1 MEVFFGNLP
10 QKNLSGRFKSVG
22 VKKGLILH
30 KRPALPKPAPP
41 KASQPPNGSQQGKP
55 PIGPEAKDRQDDLRD
70 PIDCSEMPD
79 LELVAHPGPPSAEG
93 GPPAGPP
100 AQALLQPPVQ
110 YAVPFEMRSLF
121 LIQMLKACFREA
133 GWLLSAPK
141 VSGRAALMVT
151 ESFPQT
157 PFFWAIRLTKE
168 CPGRMEALFWA
179 LGQAESGSAFLSK
192 REAQRGGRCLAEC
205 PIGEEGSAWNRA
217 WILERVG
224 DLAVVFF
231 VDFGHSATRPLTSLR
246 KLEEDTWWSVG
257 PLAQPFMLQGQ
268 VFPPHVMR
276 RRIVEG
282 TVAGPL
288 EREPHILKFVLQG
301 EVPKDSGEV

>member
-1 MEVFFGNLP
+1 MEYLLGPVPLLRTRNSAMEVFFGNLP

-157 PFFWAIRLTKE
+157 PFFWAIRLTKGLDPGAGGR
-168 CPGRMEALFWA
+168 PGRGLLCGLWPFGHPAADLSAEAGGGHVVVRRPPGPA
-179 LGQAESGSAFLSK
+179 LHAPRPGLPAARHEETDRG
-192 REAQRGGRCLAEC
+192 RDGGRSF
-205 PIGEEGSAWNRA
+205 GEGAPH
-217 WILERVG
+217 LEVRPPRRSPERFRRSLDETCSG
-224 DLAVVFF
+224 D
-231 VDFGHSATRPLTSLR
+231 G
-246 KLEEDTWWSVG
+246 
-257 PLAQPFMLQGQ
+257 
-268 VFPPHVMR
+268 
-276 RRIVEG
+276 
-282 TVAGPL
+282 
-288 EREPHILKFVLQG
+288 
-301 EVPKDSGEV
+301 